1 MRGWSAALVAG
12 LLVPLLSAAPA
23 ASQSASS
30 PKADWRG
37 TGTVVAVLPPPSSRH
52 ATRPGILIHHA
63 PLHGLMEEARGMP
76 FTAASTRPFAGLR
89 ARPRRPFRLHG
100 TPD

>member
-37 TGTVVAVLPPPSSRH
+37 PGTVVAVLPPPSSLH
-52 ATRPGILIHHA
+52 ATRPVIIIHHA
-63 PLHGLMEEARGMP
+63 PIHRLTEAALDMP
-76 FTAASTRPFAGLR
+76 FIAPPPRPSAGL
-89 ARPRRPFRLHG
+89 PPGPPIPLRL
-100 TPD
+100 T